1 MISDGA
7 SNGAEPTTG
16 GVTLHPAEVI
26 SLLALTI
33 SLLVGAVLAVRH
45 GWVPISDEALIELRV
60 RDVPAHLPLSGV
72 YSKFGWNHPGPSQFY
87 LLSLFYFVGRS
98 SSSALLVG
106 SMATHLMF
114 GVVAWRAIRAVDRTL
129 GLIVLAG
136 VGLVLASTSPQL
148 LRTPWNPY
156 VVLIGG
162 FAIVALGWSLAER
175 KRFGAVLVLPV
186 ATYLIQSHVVT
197 APMTLI
203 VVVTGAVLALARRA
217 GRAAGTP
224 LETTD
229 PVSHATE
236 TNPMPWLHLGVGAAL
251 AALMWLPPLV
261 QQLTGDPGN
270 LTRLLSTGGDGAS
283 VGFREATGVVSQ
295 AFAAWPST
303 LNNAELAK
311 VIVNVDLALPVWL
324 LVPIIGAVLAVRRR
338 DHAFLR
344 GLTISAAALVGVWI
358 SMAATSGGLFNYLT
372 LGLRPIAIATIC
384 IGIGS
389 IFRSLPGIPQ
399 TIQMSALAVVIC
411 VLSASIGV
419 QQIGAEN
426 PFASYAPTVRAL
438 ERVVEEHAAGRSID
452 VSSAADIHS
461 AEVAIALMLQL
472 EREGYEVSSA
482 ELGPSKVG
490 EHRSHGGEYQVQVA
504 PIQMRAH
511 LLEQGWEPLLE
522 YDPLSRAEQREFD
535 RLKGRRDAA
544 QAEFD
549 SGSSGQSRTEF
560 LDTWMRI
567 SDQMDKV
574 ERGRVAAMVV
584 GRTRDGGD

>member
-7 SNGAEPTTG
+7 SSGAGSTTG
-16 GVTLHPAEVI
+16 GVTLQPAEVV
-26 SLLALTI
+26 SLLALSI

-60 RDVPAHLPLSGV
+60 RDVPAHLPLTGV

-87 LLSLFYFVGRS
+87 LLSLFYFLGRS

-106 SMATHLMF
+106 SMATHLAF
-114 GVVAWRAIRAVDRTL
+114 AVVAWRAIRVIDQTL
-129 GLIVLAG
+129 GLVILTG
-136 VGLVLASTSPQL
+136 VGLVLATTSPQL

-175 KRFGAVLVLPV
+175 KRFGAVLMLPV

-197 APMTLI
+197 APMTLV
-203 VVVTGAVLALARRA
+203 VVVTATVLAVARRA
-217 GRAAGTP
+217 RRTESSS

-229 PVSHATE
+229 CGSQAIDPS
-236 TNPMPWLHLGVGAAL
+236 PLPWLHLGIGAAI
-251 AALMWLPPLV
+251 AALMWLPPII
-261 QQLTGDPGN
+261 QQLTSNPGN
-270 LTRLLSTGGDGAS
+270 LTTLLSTGGDGAS
-283 VGFREATGVVSQ
+283 VGFREATGVISQ
-295 AFAAWPST
+295 AFAAWPSV
-303 LNNAELAK
+303 LNNSELDK
-311 VIVNVDLALPVWL
+311 VIVNASLAPPVWL
-324 LVPIIGAVLAVRRR
+324 LVPIIGAALAVRRR

-358 SMAATSGGLFNYLT
+358 SIAATSGGLFNYLT

-389 IFRSLPGIPQ
+389 ILRSLHGIPQ
-399 TIQMSALAVVIC
+399 TIRMSGLTVAIC
-411 VLSASIGV
+411 VLSTSIGL
-419 QQIGAEN
+419 QQLRADN
-426 PFASYAPTVRAL
+426 PFASYAPTVSAF
-438 ERVVEEHAAGRSID
+438 EKVVEKHAAGRSID

-472 EREGYEVSSA
+472 EREGYQVSSA

-490 EHRSHGGEYQVQVA
+490 EHRSIGGEYQVQVA
-504 PIQMRAH
+504 PIQMREH
-511 LLEQGWEPLLE
+511 LVEQGWEPLLE
-522 YDPLSRAEQREFD
+522 YDPLSPGEQREFD
-535 RLKGRRDAA
+535 RLKQIREVARAD
-544 QAEFD
+544 FD
-549 SGSSGQSRTEF
+549 SGSSGQSRDEF

-567 SDQMDKV
+567 SEKMDKV

-584 GRTRDGGD
+584 GRIRDRGN